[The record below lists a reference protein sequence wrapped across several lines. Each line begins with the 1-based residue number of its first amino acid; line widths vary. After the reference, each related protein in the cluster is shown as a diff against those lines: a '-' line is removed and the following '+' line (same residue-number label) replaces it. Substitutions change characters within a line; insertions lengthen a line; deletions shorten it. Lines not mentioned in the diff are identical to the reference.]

1 MAIILPCLF
10 PMDEADVPQL
20 GETPQLEALDED
32 LAEAKDLDDGEA
44 PRKVNGEGTAYIGNS
59 Q

>member
-1 MAIILPCLF
+1 
-10 PMDEADVPQL
+10 MDEADVPQL
-20 GETPQLEALDED
+20 GETPQLQALDED